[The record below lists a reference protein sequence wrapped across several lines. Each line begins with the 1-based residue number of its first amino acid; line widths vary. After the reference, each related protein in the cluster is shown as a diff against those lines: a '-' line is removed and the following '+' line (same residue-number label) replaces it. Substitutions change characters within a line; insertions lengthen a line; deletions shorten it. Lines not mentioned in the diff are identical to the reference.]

1 MASARL
7 SLLVV
12 GLAFSAADQFP
23 CRYPAPSA
31 NFSANT
37 YTGTWYEIGRTQTFG
52 GGFFQRN
59 CVCTQLKVGAY
70 VPGGDAAVENVCRE
84 KTTSG
89 PSVAFNATLSHQSP
103 PGHWLETPPSTGVN
117 YTIIEIGAFHCQET
131 QCSPS
136 PQSFFA
142 TSGEDFSV
150 EYDCREDSLLGP
162 QYCVHILSRSPTMD
176 AALEASLLAR
186 AYALDLN
193 PANITYKTTLQEG
206 CW

>member
-1 MASARL
+1 MSR
-7 SLLVV
+7 
-12 GLAFSAADQFP
+12 D
-23 CRYPAPSA
+23 
-31 NFSANT
+31 T
-37 YTGTWYEIGRTQTFG
+37 
-52 GGFFQRN
+52 
-59 CVCTQLKVGAY
+59 K
-70 VPGGDAAVENVCRE
+70 
-84 KTTSG
+84 
-89 PSVAFNATLSHQSP
+89 
-103 PGHWLETPPSTGVN
+103 
-117 YTIIEIGAFHCQET
+117 
-131 QCSPS
+131 CSPS
-136 PQSFFA
+136 PPSFFA